1 MSDTN
6 NSGREQLEEQLEE
19 QVKNNVKSFV
29 KNTYKKAMIF
39 VMIFSFFVIN
49 LFALSLS
56 LHCNKNSSIG
66 IRLSAGLFAFMF
78 GFFYILVNYYFYRAG
93 NTQNQDLCKI
103 CSKNPFGFVPNVRLG
118 SKIISEVKKTADAI
132 RPSA

>member
-1 MSDTN
+1 MSNNNNDTL
-6 NSGREQLEEQLEE
+6 SAREEIEE
-19 QVKNNVKSFV
+19 QVKENVKSFV
-29 KNTYKKAMIF
+29 KDTYKKAMIF
-39 VMIFSFFVIN
+39 LIIFSFFVIN

-56 LHCNKNSSIG
+56 LHCNKNSTIG

-93 NTQNQDLCKI
+93 NTQNQDVCKI

-118 SKIISEVKKTADAI
+118 TKIISEVKKTASAI
-132 RPSA
+132 RN

>member
-1 MSDTN
+1 MSTN
-6 NSGREQLEEQLEE
+6 SNTITPVEEIEE
-19 QVKNNVKSFV
+19 QVSKNVKSFV
-29 KNTYKKAMIF
+29 KDTYKKAMIF
-39 VMIFSFFVIN
+39 LMIFSFFVIN

-56 LHCNKNSSIG
+56 LHCNKNSGIG
-66 IRLSAGLFAFMF
+66 VRLSAGLFAFMF

-118 SKIISEVKKTADAI
+118 SKIVSEVKKTASAI
-132 RPSA
+132 RPNV